1 LPRKRSRNKVRA
13 IFECDYPGGLS
24 RTIAGAL
31 QVDNKSTDE
40 TTIKTI
46 CEDGRVVTT
55 VESVSIEK
63 LLPVLDDI
71 LSCQSLCERTLDITD
86 GESS

>member
-1 LPRKRSRNKVRA
+1 LPRKSSRNRARA
-13 IFECDYPGGLS
+13 IFECEYPGGLS
-24 RTIAGAL
+24 GTIAGAL

-40 TTIKTI
+40 TTIKTV
-46 CEDGRVVTT
+46 CEGGRVITT

-86 GESS
+86 GE